1 MSLRVL
7 LAAIM
12 LVCAGLAPAVA
23 QESQPATLRMPDMPL
38 HDPWIVAE
46 RASRTYYLYTR
57 NEPRMTGVQ
66 ATGTMV
72 YTSRNLRDWTRPRIV
87 FTLPGQSWANGG
99 AWAPEVHRYEGRYYL
114 FTTLHNEAA
123 PRPTLVPGRAAY
135 ARGTVIAVADR
146 LTGPFRLLADRPATA
161 PELMTLDGTL
171 YLDEKQQP
179 WIVYAHEWIQVRNGT
194 IEAARL
200 APDLAAVTGDPIT
213 LFRATDAP
221 WVAGQMQPDGDTVT
235 VTDGPEL
242 FRTRTGKLLMLWSSW
257 GSDGYVQSLA
267 RSTTGKLAG
276 PWDQL
281 PPLLHQDSGHGM
293 LFRSFDNRLML
304 VLHRPF
310 KNARGRLYEMR
321 DTGDAIAI
329 VRQRT
334 DLDGDTV
341 AATSNPAPPPI
352 P

>member
-1 MSLRVL
+1 VIGRAILAVL
-7 LAAIM
+7 ALVFATAGPAA
-12 LVCAGLAPAVA
+12 A
-23 QESQPATLRMPDMPL
+23 QRQAAATLHLPEMPL
-38 HDPWIVAE
+38 HDPWIVAD
-46 RASRTYYLYTR
+46 RASRTYYLYTC
-57 NEPRMTGVQ
+57 NDPRMTGVR

-72 YTSRNLRDWTRPRIV
+72 YTSRNLRDWTRPRLV
-87 FTLPGQSWANGG
+87 FTLPADSWATGG
-99 AWAPEVHRYEGRYYL
+99 AWAPEVHPYRGRYYL
-114 FTTLHNEAA
+114 FTTVHNEAT
-123 PRPTLVPGRAAY
+123 PRPSLVPGRAAY
-135 ARGTVIAVADR
+135 ARGTIVAVADR
-146 LTGPFRLLADRPATA
+146 LTGPFVPLRADRPAPA

-171 YLDEKQQP
+171 YLDERSRP
-179 WIVYAHEWIQVRNGT
+179 WIVYAHEWIQMRNGT

-200 APDLAAVTGDPIT
+200 APDLSAATGDPIT

-221 WVAGQMQPDGDTVT
+221 WVAPQRQPDGDTVA

-267 RSTTGKLAG
+267 RSKSGTLAG
-276 PWDQL
+276 PWEQL

-293 LFRSFDNRLML
+293 LFRTFDGRLML

-321 DTGDAIAI
+321 DTGDSAAI

-334 DLDGDTV
+334 DLDGDSAGV
-341 AATSNPAPPPI
+341 ARR
-352 P
+352 